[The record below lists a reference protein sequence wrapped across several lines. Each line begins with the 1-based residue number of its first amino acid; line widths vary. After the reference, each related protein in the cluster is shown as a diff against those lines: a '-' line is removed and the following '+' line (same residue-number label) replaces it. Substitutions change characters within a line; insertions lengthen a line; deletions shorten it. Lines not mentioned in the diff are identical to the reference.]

1 MKKIKKDKINV
12 VVWVIIVSF
21 FLGLIG
27 GGVAY
32 VYLDFWGG
40 SSLLDMNQEVDLNS
54 PKYNNTSLIIQ
65 DPKKVYISQDLK
77 IEESLNYLSEA
88 VIGVFPRV
96 KENNQSYQDNYVIGE
111 EDFSGL
117 IISNDGWIIINVLE
131 NNNFDKNILKN
142 KDSYIIV
149 SKKDKKIYDIEE
161 VVDFS
166 DRGLLFIKIKDVNNL
181 PARSFVNV
189 ADLRS
194 GQTILAYNFSGE
206 IIVETINSITSGD
219 NLKLSNNY
227 QNHITLNND
236 LPESFKNGYLFN
248 LSGDLLALID
258 ADLKIRPIHDFR
270 SNIYGFLKNK
280 EISDIKFG
288 LYYLD
293 LKNIV
298 SGQLPVSGAL
308 VYNNGLSPFIK
319 GQIAESSGLQIGDI
333 ITKINNYEISEQ
345 ANFNDVLNNFV
356 PGDKISLIIIRNG
369 ETAELKIELK

>member
-189 ADLRS
+189 SDLGS

-206 IIVETINSITSGD
+206 IILDIINSISSGD
-219 NLKLSNNY
+219 DLKLSNNY
-227 QNHITLNND
+227 QNYITLNSN
-236 LPESFKNGYLFN
+236 LSENFKNGYLFN

-270 SNIYGFLKNK
+270 PNIYGFLKNK
-280 EISDIKFG
+280 EISDIKLG

-298 SGQLPVSGAL
+298 NGQLPVSGAL

>member
-1 MKKIKKDKINV
+1 MKKIKKDKINLV
-12 VVWVIIVSF
+12 LGVVIISF

-27 GGVAY
+27 GGLAY
-32 VYLDFWGG
+32 IYFNSWGG
-40 SSLLDMNQEVDLNS
+40 SNLLDSNQEVNLNS
-54 PKYNNTSLIIQ
+54 PEYNNTSLIIQ

-77 IEESLNYLSEA
+77 IEESLNYFSEA
-88 VIGVFPRV
+88 VIGVFPVV
-96 KENNQSYQDNYVIGE
+96 KEGEQSYKNNYVIGE

-117 IISNDGWIIINVLE
+117 IISNDGWVVVNVLE
-131 NNNFDKNILKN
+131 SNNFDKNILKN
-142 KDSYIIV
+142 KDSYVIV
-149 SKKDKKIYDIEE
+149 SKKAKKIYNIEE

-166 DRGLLFIKIKDVNNL
+166 TRGLLFLKIKDVNNL

-369 ETAELKIELK
+369 ETVELKIELK

>member
-27 GGVAY
+27 GGVSY

-40 SSLLDMNQEVDLNS
+40 SNILDMNQEVDLNS

-96 KENNQSYQDNYVIGE
+96 KEDNQSYQDNYVIGE

-117 IISNDGWIIINVLE
+117 IISNDGWVIINVLE

-142 KDSYIIV
+142 KDSYVIV

-189 ADLRS
+189 SDLGS

-206 IIVETINSITSGD
+206 IILDIINSINSGD
-219 NLKLSNNY
+219 DLKLSNNY
-227 QNHITLNND
+227 QNYITLNNN
-236 LPESFKNGYLFN
+236 LSENFKNGYLFN

-270 SNIYGFLKNK
+270 PNIYGFLKNK
-280 EISDIKFG
+280 EISDIKLG

-298 SGQLPVSGAL
+298 SSKLPVNGAL
-308 VYNNGLSPFIK
+308 VYNNGLNPFIK

-333 ITKINNYEISEQ
+333 ITKINNYEINNQ
-345 ANFNDVLNNFV
+345 VNFNDVLNNFV
-356 PGDKISLIIIRNG
+356 LGDKISLIIIRNG
-369 ETAELKIELK
+369 ETVELKIELK

>member
-1 MKKIKKDKINV
+1 M
-12 VVWVIIVSF
+12 
-21 FLGLIG
+21 FL
-27 GGVAY
+27 
-32 VYLDFWGG
+32 
-40 SSLLDMNQEVDLNS
+40 
-54 PKYNNTSLIIQ
+54 
-65 DPKKVYISQDLK
+65 
-77 IEESLNYLSEA
+77 
-88 VIGVFPRV
+88 
-96 KENNQSYQDNYVIGE
+96 
-111 EDFSGL
+111 
-117 IISNDGWIIINVLE
+117 
-131 NNNFDKNILKN
+131 
-142 KDSYIIV
+142 
-149 SKKDKKIYDIEE
+149 
-161 VVDFS
+161 
-166 DRGLLFIKIKDVNNL
+166 KIKDVNNL

-270 SNIYGFLKNK
+270 PNIYGFLKNK
-280 EISDIKFG
+280 EISDIKLG